1 MKDEEPFDLR
11 KAALKFGIALVVV
24 VVVLWAWKRHDAPV
38 PVAPMTITTTQA
50 GASPS
55 PGVIEPA
62 TVSQSSQSSR
72 TPGASSSAAASGPR
86 NAEQVFAEVSPGIVR
101 VRALDDQG
109 QPIKQGSGVT
119 IGSGRVITNCHV
131 TSGASRVIVLSGRE
145 TYSASVRVAD
155 EQLDLCSLDVS
166 GFDAPAATIGSMDTV
181 RTGQRVF
188 AIGAPLGLDL
198 TISEGIV
205 SSLREMPQGKV
216 IQTSAP
222 VSPGSSGGGL
232 FDTQARLI
240 GVVTFQTRSGQNLNF
255 AVPADWIS
263 QMSNR
268 SGPAGEP
275 DDAASQDSGSSSPG
289 LERMVPQRQ

>member
-11 KAALKFGIALVVV
+11 KAALKFGVPLALVVI
-24 VVVLWAWKRHDAPV
+24 VLWAWKRHNAPAPV
-38 PVAPMTITTTQA
+38 THPVTTTVATSQT
-50 GASPS
+50 SQEI
-55 PGVIEPA
+55 IEP
-62 TVSQSSQSSR
+62 TSVPERSR
-72 TPGASSSAAASGPR
+72 TSAASAASAGPR
-86 NAEQVFAEVSPGIVR
+86 NAEQVFGEVSAAVVR
-101 VRALDDQG
+101 VRALDDRG

-131 TSGASRVIVLSGRE
+131 TSGASRVVVLSGRE

-166 GFDAPAATIGSMDTV
+166 GFDAPAVTVGSIDTV

-255 AVPADWIS
+255 ALPADWIS

-268 SGPAGEP
+268 SGPARESEEATGE
-275 DDAASQDSGSSSPG
+275 DSGSSSEG

>member
-1 MKDEEPFDLR
+1 MNDDSFDLR
-11 KAALKFGIALVVV
+11 KAALKFGIALAVL
-24 VVVLWAWKRHDAPV
+24 VVVLWAWKRHNAPV
-38 PVAPMTITTTQA
+38 AVAPVRVTA
-50 GASPS
+50 ASATSS
-55 PGVIEPA
+55 PGVIEPTA
-62 TVSQSSQSSR
+62 ISQSARPS
-72 TPGASSSAAASGPR
+72 GASSPASGPR

-101 VRALDDQG
+101 VRALDDRG
-109 QPIKQGSGVT
+109 QPMKQGSGVT

-131 TSGASRVIVLSGRE
+131 TSGASRVVVLSGRE

-166 GFDAPAATIGSMDTV
+166 GFDAPAVTVGSLDTV

-205 SSLREMPQGKV
+205 SSLRDMPQGRV

-232 FDTQARLI
+232 FDTQAHLI

-268 SGPAGEP
+268 SGPAGES
-275 DDAASQDSGSSSPG
+275 DDATSQDSGSSSPG